1 MQILMTKTNNIYLK
15 PKAYEDLESIYN
27 YSLSKFGKAKAIEYI
42 GDINSVFT
50 KLCKNELIGSDCDY
64 IKHNLLKN
72 NVNSHVIFYK
82 IKQNEIEVFRILHQ
96 KQDYIRHL

>member
-50 KLCKNELIGSDCDY
+50 KLC
-64 IKHNLLKN
+64 
-72 NVNSHVIFYK
+72 
-82 IKQNEIEVFRILHQ
+82 
-96 KQDYIRHL
+96 